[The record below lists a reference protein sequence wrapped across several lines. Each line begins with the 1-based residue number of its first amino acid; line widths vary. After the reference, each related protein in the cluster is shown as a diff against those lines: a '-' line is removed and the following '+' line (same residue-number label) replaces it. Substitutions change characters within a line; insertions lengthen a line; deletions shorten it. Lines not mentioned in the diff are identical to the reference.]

1 MRHINTNITTFIFIG
16 TIFTSCADS
25 DFDSNL
31 MFEKPEELS
40 KIEYLNQFDV
50 LKSYYQKDNGSIFKF
65 GTTMTTSD
73 VQAKDLAYSTLV
85 NNFDLVDFS
94 GCYEPITSLNDA
106 GEYDFSD
113 LTTAAIIATSDGI
126 TVFGG
131 NLLSN
136 QNQRTKYLN
145 ELIAPTITP
154 AEKGNTIIDFE
165 DYTIG
170 DKVDMVNTTSPT
182 TINTTATGIITQG
195 DETHGNVLTVTAAQG
210 LPRIHVKLEDGLTL
224 ADYTYVMMDMKL
236 RAGMWGWGMRIGF
249 NETLLSP
256 NQNAAGY
263 GYKQDDKWKDEGI
276 LIKFVHEGE
285 DTPAGTI
292 ALSNDLLALNEF
304 DFIIGSA
311 SGDWRADIDN
321 IKFHYEKE
329 GETIEKTAKEKKEII
344 STELNDWITK
354 KVKAGEEIITEWNI
368 VCNPFDEVLDDN
380 SFMWSNYL
388 GGSTE
393 CAQTAISMARSA
405 SEKNLKLFVL
415 NDYYQGEDM
424 KSTAIGL
431 IDWVKNIENTPIAN
445 GGNVVVD
452 GYNIKLNAIY
462 SNDVSRQKVNE
473 QEVTSLFETLA
484 ATGKLI
490 RLSDLNVLYEDD
502 LGNYVTSSDAVSG
515 ERERIGQYITFIIK
529 QYRKLIPKEQQYG
542 ISISGI
548 TETSN
553 GSNFCPWT
561 SDFER
566 TEIYEGIVNGLTD

>member
-1 MRHINTNITTFIFIG
+1 MFILIG
-16 TIFTSCADS
+16 AMFTSCADGN
-25 DFDSNL
+25 FDSNL
-31 MFEKPEELS
+31 TFEKPEELS
-40 KIEYLNQFDV
+40 KSEYLNQFDV
-50 LKSYYQKDNGSIFKF
+50 LKSYYQKDNGSIFML

-85 NNFDLVDFS
+85 NNFDLVDFT

-106 GEYDFSD
+106 GELDFSG
-113 LTTAAIIATSDGI
+113 LTTAANIATSSGI

-136 QNQRTKYLN
+136 QNQRAEYLN
-145 ELIAPTITP
+145 GLIAPTITP

-165 DYTIG
+165 DYAIG
-170 DKVDMVNTTSPT
+170 DKVDMVSTTSPT
-182 TINTTATGIITQG
+182 TINTTATGVITQG
-195 DETHGNVLTVTAAQG
+195 DEAHGKVLTVTSAQG

-292 ALSNDLLALNEF
+292 ALSNELLALNEF

-321 IKFHYEKE
+321 IKFHYEKD
-329 GETIEKTAKEKKEII
+329 GETIEKTAEEKEEII
-344 STELNDWITK
+344 SSELNDWITN
-354 KVKAGEEIITEWNI
+354 KVKAGEDNITAWNVI
-368 VCNPFDEVLDDN
+368 CNPFDEVLDDN

-393 CAQTAISMARSA
+393 SVQTAISMARSA

-415 NDYYQGEDM
+415 NNFYQGEDM
-424 KSTAIGL
+424 RTTAASL
-431 IDWVKNIENTPIAN
+431 IDWVNNIENTSLASGEN
-445 GGNVVVD
+445 TVVD

-462 SNDVSRQKVNE
+462 SGDVSRQEVNE
-473 QEVTSLFETLA
+473 QEVTNLLETLA
-484 ATGKLI
+484 TTGKLI
-490 RLSDLNVLYEDD
+490 RISDLNVLYEDD
-502 LGNYVTSSDAVSG
+502 LGNYVSSSDAVSG
-515 ERERIGQYITFIIK
+515 ERERVGQYIAFIIK
-529 QYRKLIPKEQQYG
+529 QYRKLIPAEQQYG
-542 ISISGI
+542 ISISGMN
-548 TETSN
+548 ETSN
-553 GSNFCPWT
+553 GSNLCPWT

-566 TEIYEGIVNGLTD
+566 TEIYEGIVNGLSDL

>member
-1 MRHINTNITTFIFIG
+1 MRHVSNKVIMFMLVGAMFA
-16 TIFTSCADS
+16 SCVDG

-31 MFEKPEELS
+31 TFEKPDELS
-40 KIEYLNQFDV
+40 MSEYLNQFDV
-50 LKSYYQKDNGSIFKF
+50 LKSYYQKDNGSAFML
-65 GTTMTTSD
+65 GATMTTSD

-85 NNFDLVDFS
+85 NNFDLVDFT

-106 GEYDFSD
+106 GEFDFSG
-113 LTTAAIIATSDGI
+113 LTTAANIATSGGI

-136 QNQRTKYLN
+136 QNQRAAYLN
-145 ELIAPTITP
+145 ELIAPTIAP

-165 DYTIG
+165 NYAIG

-182 TINTTATGIITQG
+182 TINATATGEITQG
-195 DETHGNVLTVTAAQG
+195 DDAHGKVLTVASAQG
-210 LPRIHVKLEDGLTL
+210 LPRIHVKLEEGLTL

-236 RAGMWGWGMRIGF
+236 RAGLWGWGMRIGF

-263 GYKQDDKWKDEGI
+263 GYNQDDKWKDEGI
-276 LIKFVHEGE
+276 LIKFVREGE

-292 ALSNDLLALNEF
+292 ALSDDLLALNEF

-321 IKFHYEKE
+321 IKFHYEKS
-329 GETIEKTAKEKKEII
+329 GGTIEKTAEEKKEII
-344 STELNDWITK
+344 STELNDWITN
-354 KVKAGEEIITEWNI
+354 KVKAGEEDITAWNV
-368 VCNPFDEVLDDN
+368 VCNPFDETLDDN

-388 GGSTE
+388 GGSIE

-405 SEKNLKLFVL
+405 SEKSLKLFIL
-415 NDYYQGEDM
+415 NDCYQGEGM
-424 KSTAIGL
+424 KTTAASL
-431 IDWVKNIENTPIAN
+431 IDWVNKIESTSLAS
-445 GGNVVVD
+445 GGKAVVD

-462 SNDVSRQKVNE
+462 SGDVSRQNVNE
-473 QEVTSLFETLA
+473 QEIIDLLEALS
-484 ATGKLI
+484 ATGKLV

-502 LGNYVTSSDAVSG
+502 LGNYVSSSEAVSG
-515 ERERIGQYITFIIK
+515 ERERVGQYIAFIIK
-529 QYRKLIPKEQQYG
+529 QYRKLIPVEQQYG
-542 ISISGI
+542 ISISSM

-553 GSNFCPWT
+553 GSNLCPWT

-566 TEIYEGIVNGLTD
+566 TEIYEGIVNGLSD